1 MNKNQIHE
9 MLIGVLLGDAF
20 IGKTGLDKAFISF
33 EQSKKKIEY
42 VNYLYKLCKEAGFIL
57 DEIKTYSRIDTR
69 YSKTNKSLY
78 FRTKSL
84 KEFKYLS
91 DLFLNKEGKKVIPLN
106 IADYLTL
113 KSLAFWIMDDGQQEK
128 KGGVTLCT
136 DSFSIEEVQLL
147 RKALQ
152 TNFNLVSSV
161 HNKKGKNNNYYKWIY
176 IFKNSLD
183 EIKPALKEFMVDS
196 MLYKINLTST

>member
-161 HNKKGKNNNYYKWIY
+161 HNKKGKNNNYYKRIY